1 MLTLTVRSDDEVYQ
15 TVLLGE
21 VDVLL
26 MYCSDGHVSAIR
38 QTTYISFDSIWPS
51 PHFVKQGSVVG
62 VGCLTEVGADTWSK
76 ATSHWLVT

>member
-1 MLTLTVRSDDEVYQ
+1 MTRFSRQYGFER
-15 TVLLGE
+15 LLLA
-21 VDVLL
+21 VLL
-26 MYCSDGHVSAIR
+26 MYCSDGHVSATR